1 MTATIQPDEVQD
13 LADLIGR
20 KDFTQRM
27 MLSPKREALDVRIR
41 LSTDPTMW
49 ITQAMEK
56 QPAGERAIVFCPFKK
71 NVYSMAALL
80 RTKTTRSV
88 FECESGATDQLD
100 QFRISQSSIMVCTSV
115 LSAGVT
121 FENVTQVLFLDC
133 AGGAAQFLQGSG
145 RGARGAGEK
154 CVATLVTSRSQLQY
168 FAFSD
173 MTEIAHMA
181 DFCLHVLDTN
191 LDFASELYKLFEHP
205 QIAASSLRTG
215 DVSYVTTTVALLHND
230 QCS

>member
-1 MTATIQPDEVQD
+1 
-13 LADLIGR
+13 
-20 KDFTQRM
+20 
-27 MLSPKREALDVRIR
+27 
-41 LSTDPTMW
+41 
-49 ITQAMEK
+49 
-56 QPAGERAIVFCPFKK
+56 
-71 NVYSMAALL
+71 MAALL
-80 RTKTTRSV
+80 RTKTSRSV
-88 FECESGATDQLD
+88 FECESGATAQLD
-100 QFRISQSSIMVCTSV
+100 QFRRSHSSIMVCTSV

-121 FENVTQVLFLDC
+121 FENVTQVLYLDC

-173 MTEIAHMA
+173 MKEIAHMA

-215 DVSYVTTTVALLHND
+215 DVSYVTTTVALLRND